1 MMSTVAILWVLAGL
15 MYFAFVGFV
24 SQVLRLKAL
33 HRAEVRMREVMR
45 EPAPK
50 RLPRRIVQPARD
62 RNEYT

>member
-1 MMSTVAILWVLAGL
+1 MLSTIAILWVLAGL

-33 HRAEVRMREVMR
+33 HKAEARWREVLR
-45 EPAPK
+45 EPEPK
-50 RLPRRIVQPARD
+50 RLPRQIGQPKRD